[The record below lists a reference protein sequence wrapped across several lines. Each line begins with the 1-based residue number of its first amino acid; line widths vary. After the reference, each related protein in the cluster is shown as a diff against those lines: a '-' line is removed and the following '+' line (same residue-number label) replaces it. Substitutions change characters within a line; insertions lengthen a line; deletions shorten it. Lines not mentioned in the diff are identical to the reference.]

1 MLNFLAAGSGYR
13 AQAGE
18 AGFETGN
25 IRRAMEDIT
34 FTMLSP
40 AKATI
45 WQSQLLRLCPRTA
58 TAGIGRTPL
67 R

>member
-40 AKATI
+40 AKDNMAV
-45 WQSQLLRLCPRTA
+45 SFFGYVKDRD
-58 TAGIGRTPL
+58 GRD
-67 R
+67 RAYAH